1 MLANQVSQANIILQ
15 HGGVIAYS
23 TETIL
28 GLGCDPKNEN
38 SVNRLLWL
46 KNRAIVE
53 GFILLVNNSQAMRS
67 YTQTLSATQISKI
80 ESAQNTTWLIP
91 PHTSIPKWITGKH
104 QSLAVRITKH
114 PIAQQLSAAMDG
126 IVSTSANMSG
136 YKALC
141 TIKEIKNWFG
151 PHLDY
156 VIIGEP
162 GTGLP
167 SSICDLLTGK
177 KLR

>member
-1 MLANQVSQANIILQ
+1 MLANQVSQAKVILQ
-15 HGGVIAYS
+15 NGGVVAYS
-23 TETIL
+23 TETVL

-46 KNRAIVE
+46 KNRAVVE
-53 GFILLVNNSQAMRS
+53 GLILLVNSSQAMCR
-67 YTQTLSATQISKI
+67 YTQALSAKQISKI
-80 ESAQNTTWLIP
+80 ESTQNTTWLIP
-91 PHTSIPKWITGKH
+91 PHAAVPKWITGKH
-104 QSLAVRITKH
+104 KCLAVRITNH
-114 PIAQQLSAAMDG
+114 SIAQQLSAAMGG
-126 IVSTSANMSG
+126 IVSTSANISG
-136 YKALC
+136 YKTLS
-141 TIKEIKNWFG
+141 TKKEIKNWFG
-151 PHLDY
+151 PLLDY

>member
-1 MLANQVSQANIILQ
+1 MLANQVSQAKIILQ

-28 GLGCDPKNEN
+28 GLGCDPRNKNA
-38 SVNRLLWL
+38 VNRLLWL
-46 KNRAIVE
+46 KNRAVVE
-53 GFILLVNNSQAMRS
+53 GLILLVNSSQAMS
-67 YTQTLSATQISKI
+67 CFTQPLSAAHISKI
-80 ESAQNTTWLIP
+80 ESTQNTTWLIP
-91 PHTSIPKWITGKH
+91 PHAAIPKWITGKH
-104 QSLAVRITKH
+104 QSLAVRITNH
-114 PIAQQLSAAMDG
+114 PIAHSLSAAMDG
-126 IVSTSANMSG
+126 IVSSSANMSG
-136 YKALC
+136 YKTLC
-141 TIKEIKNWFG
+141 SNKEIKNWFG

-167 SSICDLLTGK
+167 SSIRDLITGK